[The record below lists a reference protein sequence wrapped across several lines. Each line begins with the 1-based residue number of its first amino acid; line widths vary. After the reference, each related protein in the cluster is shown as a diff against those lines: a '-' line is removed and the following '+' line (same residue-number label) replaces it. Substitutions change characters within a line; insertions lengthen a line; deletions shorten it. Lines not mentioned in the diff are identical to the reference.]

1 MDNHE
6 GKPLGLG
13 NDGGGEGV
21 VMGGRNLWYIPYT
34 EKGKMGNYT
43 PPSEKAKLKG
53 KHGNDSKAWKRK
65 A

>member
-1 MDNHE
+1 MY
-6 GKPLGLG
+6 
-13 NDGGGEGV
+13 GGGGV
-21 VMGGRNLWYIPYT
+21 VMGGRNLWYFLSS

-65 A
+65 TEGERQDDDTEVC